1 MIEFAEHHLLIALAA
16 MIVIQALAV
25 VNGRKFGGVI
35 ISFLAAT
42 LIGAGVFWA
51 LLILLPQVI

>member
-16 MIVIQALAV
+16 MIVIQALTV

-35 ISFLAAT
+35 MGFIVGT
-42 LIGAGVFWA
+42 LIGASTFWII
-51 LLILLPQVI
+51 LIFLPQVI

>member
-1 MIEFAEHHLLIALAA
+1 MIQFAEQHLLIALAV
-16 MIVIQALAV
+16 MIVTQALAV

-35 ISFLAAT
+35 MGFIVGT
-42 LIGAGVFWA
+42 LIGASAFWT

>member
-1 MIEFAEHHLLIALAA
+1 LIEFAEHHLLIALAA

-25 VNGRKFGGVI
+25 VNGKRYGGVVF
-35 ISFLAAT
+35 SFLAAT

-51 LLILLPQVI
+51 LLIFLPQVI